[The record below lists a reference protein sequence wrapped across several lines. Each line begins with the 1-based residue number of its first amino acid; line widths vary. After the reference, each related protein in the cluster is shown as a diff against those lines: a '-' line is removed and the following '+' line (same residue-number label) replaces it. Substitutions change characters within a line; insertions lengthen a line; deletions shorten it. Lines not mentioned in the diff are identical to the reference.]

1 MIDTQESKIENIPF
15 WEQRFDWS
23 KSNRH
28 VPGCTTARSAYSLNE
43 IGLVYIV
50 HLMYISIT
58 SNFLFLLNYFNFSN
72 VFKE

>member
-15 WEQRFDWS
+15 WGQRFDWS

-50 HLMYISIT
+50 HLILT